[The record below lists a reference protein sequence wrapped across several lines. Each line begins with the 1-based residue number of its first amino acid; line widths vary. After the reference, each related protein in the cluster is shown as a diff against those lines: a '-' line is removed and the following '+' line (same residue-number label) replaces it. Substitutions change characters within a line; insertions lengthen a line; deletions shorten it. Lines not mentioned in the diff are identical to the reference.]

1 MDDIINRA
9 DGKVQVIFERTG
21 DSGLFRDALWFT
33 DEEYANTTPDQISSL
48 QQQRYDNWLAI
59 INAMPTEE
67 LIPETPPT
75 E

>member
-48 QQQRYDNWLAI
+48 QQQ
-59 INAMPTEE
+59 
-67 LIPETPPT
+67 
-75 E
+75 